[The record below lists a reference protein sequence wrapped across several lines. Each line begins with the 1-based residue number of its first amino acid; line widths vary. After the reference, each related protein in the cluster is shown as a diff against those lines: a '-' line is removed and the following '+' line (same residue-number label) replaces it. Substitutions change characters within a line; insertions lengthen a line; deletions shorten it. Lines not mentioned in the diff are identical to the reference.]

1 MSRLKKIA
9 NFVFAKSIYRVVEYN
24 KPELSDDTYILA
36 PNHVSDA
43 DGPTVWGINENIR
56 IMAKKE
62 CFERKIVGKILTAAG
77 VVSVDRDK
85 KNGTEIR
92 DAIRYLSKDENCL
105 FMMFPQGTIS
115 DINKNKLARI
125 KTGTFYLSASTG
137 KKIVPMFIEQPRPF
151 RKARIVYASREDF
164 ISVEDIYNEAGR
176 VDREKVEPYKQL
188 WMDKVLMLQDMAVE
202 KGKGRPIRKLK
213 LKEKHRNNNEG

>member
-1 MSRLKKIA
+1 MSSKLKRIA
-9 NFVFAKSIYRVVEYN
+9 NIVFAKTIYRAMEYN
-24 KPELSDDTYILA
+24 KPDLSDDTYILA

-43 DGPTVWGINENIR
+43 DGPMIWSLNENIR

-62 CFERKIVGKILTAAG
+62 CFERKIVGKVLTAAG

-92 DAIRYLSKDENCL
+92 DAIRYLSQDENCL

-115 DINKNKLARI
+115 DINKNKITRI

-137 KKIVPMFIEQPRPF
+137 KKIIPIFIEQPRPF
-151 RKARIVYASREDF
+151 KKSRIVYASKEDA
-164 ISVEDIYNEAGR
+164 ILVEDIYNEVGR
-176 VDREKVEPYKQL
+176 VDREKVIPYKEV
-188 WMDKVLMLQDMAVE
+188 WMKKVLELQAIAEE
-202 KGKGRPIRKLK
+202 KGNKKVRELK
-213 LKEKHRNNNEG
+213 LKEKHRNNNE

>member
-1 MSRLKKIA
+1 MSSRLKKIA

-24 KPELSDDTYILA
+24 KPDLSDDTYILA

-43 DGPTVWGINENIR
+43 DGPTIWGINENIR

-115 DINKNKLARI
+115 D
-125 KTGTFYLSASTG
+125 
-137 KKIVPMFIEQPRPF
+137 
-151 RKARIVYASREDF
+151 
-164 ISVEDIYNEAGR
+164 
-176 VDREKVEPYKQL
+176 
-188 WMDKVLMLQDMAVE
+188 
-202 KGKGRPIRKLK
+202 
-213 LKEKHRNNNEG
+213 